1 MRLDS
6 DMTSDTQV
14 AFLETDTR
22 TFVLRFRTD
31 DLVSALDSLCAW
43 MAIGLLSPAEFLKL
57 QKGLIDEFRERGYMD
72 WC

>member
-14 AFLETDTR
+14 AVLETDTR

-31 DLVSALDSLCAW
+31 DLVSALDSLCDW

>member
-1 MRLDS
+1 MHLDS

-31 DLVSALDSLCAW
+31 DLVGALDSLCDW

-57 QKGLIDEFRERGYMD
+57 QKGLIDEFRQRGYMD
-72 WC
+72 WY

>member
-1 MRLDS
+1 
-6 DMTSDTQV
+6 MTSDTQV

-31 DLVSALDSLCAW
+31 DLVSALDSLCDW

>member
-6 DMTSDTQV
+6 DMTRDTQV

-31 DLVSALDSLCAW
+31 DLVSALDSLCDW

>member
-31 DLVSALDSLCAW
+31 DLVSALDSLCDW